1 MQYYQEMLFE
11 IMKNE
16 KSYDILPNFT
26 AVDVNIQMGIGRNQY
41 IDLMNKARSKVN
53 FIFIKKF
60 RLGHGKLVEDILRIC
75 YHQNH
80 FLCLLD
86 IGG

>member
-1 MQYYQEMLFE
+1 MLFE

-41 IDLMNKARSKVN
+41 IDLMNKARSKV
-53 FIFIKKF
+53 
-60 RLGHGKLVEDILRIC
+60 
-75 YHQNH
+75 
-80 FLCLLD
+80 
-86 IGG
+86 